1 MSRQGIYGRTML
13 RRQIIALLALL
24 TGLTA
29 FGAPAHAAVG
39 DMFGSQVQAGFYGK
53 SDERRDECR
62 LRKERERSPVRRDE
76 VRDCAHPRPVRVVLP
91 VVMLG
96 SDRSRE

>member
-1 MSRQGIYGRTML
+1 ML

-29 FGAPAHAAVG
+29 LGAPAHAAVG
-39 DMFGSQVQAGFYGK
+39 DMFGSQVQSGLYGK
-53 SDERRDECR
+53 TDERREECR
-62 LRKERERSPVRRDE
+62 LRKERERSPVRRDD
-76 VRDCAHPRPVRVVLP
+76 VRECAQPKSVRIVLP

>member
-1 MSRQGIYGRTML
+1 MTGARIYGRVML

-39 DMFGSQVQAGFYGK
+39 DMFGSQVQSDSYGK
-53 SDERRDECR
+53 SDERREECR
-62 LRKERERSPVRRDE
+62 LRKERERSPVRRDSTRE
-76 VRDCAHPRPVRVVLP
+76 CALPKPVRVILP

-96 SDRSRE
+96 SDRARE